1 MEIALDTLRAV
12 VTDAPLA
19 STPRLALDIPQLIVG
34 EFTDRAGFERLLP
47 STFGS
52 REWLGSE
59 TDDLLFDDTSCELV
73 AAGLYLPP
81 ASAPA
86 EAGIGLSASAPAEA
100 GIGLSAE
107 PRAVRGGLRAQEKR
121 DVALAQTTVL
131 HCDPEAREL
140 VCLRDPGVVGVGAPL
155 DARIGIAPSLALLV
169 RAGEVVGWSL
179 TDPARY
185 LTTGYADAD
194 TAPPAPATGLRLA
207 ECLALI
213 TRPLIDEV
221 MDQEPSAWHRLRT
234 TERALREQGDR
245 GEDPVRAS
253 ALHQLVARLIED
265 YENW

>member
-12 VTDAPLA
+12 VTDAPLT

-59 TDDLLFDDTSCELV
+59 TDDLLFDDTSRELV
-73 AAGLYLPP
+73 AVGLYLPP
-81 ASAPA
+81 
-86 EAGIGLSASAPAEA
+86 ASAPAEA

-155 DARIGIAPSLALLV
+155 DTRIGIAPGLALLV
-169 RAGEVVGWSL
+169 RAGEAVGWSL
-179 TDPARY
+179 TEPARY

-234 TERALREQGDR
+234 TELALREQGDR
-245 GEDPVRAS
+245 GEDPVRAA

>member
-1 MEIALDTLRAV
+1 MEIALDTLRAA
-12 VTDAPLA
+12 VTDAPLTA
-19 STPRLALDIPQLIVG
+19 APRLALDIPQVIVG
-34 EFTDRAGFERLLP
+34 AFSDRAGFERLLP

-59 TDDLLFDDTSCELV
+59 TDDLLFDNAGRELV
-73 AAGLYLPP
+73 AVGLYLPP

-86 EAGIGLSASAPAEA
+86 EAGISLPA
-100 GIGLSAE
+100 G
-107 PRAVRGGLRAQEKR
+107 PPAVPGGLRAQEKQ

-131 HCDPEAREL
+131 SCDPEAREL
-140 VCLRDPGVVGVGAPL
+140 VCLRNAGVVGTPL
-155 DARIGIAPSLALLV
+155 DARIGIAPGLALLV

-194 TAPPAPATGLRLA
+194 TSPPARATGLRLA

-213 TRPLIDEV
+213 TRPLIDQV
-221 MDQEPSAWHRLRT
+221 MDQEPSAWDRLRA
-234 TERALREQGDR
+234 TERALREQR
-245 GEDPVRAS
+245 EQGEDPLRAA

-265 YENW
+265 YESG